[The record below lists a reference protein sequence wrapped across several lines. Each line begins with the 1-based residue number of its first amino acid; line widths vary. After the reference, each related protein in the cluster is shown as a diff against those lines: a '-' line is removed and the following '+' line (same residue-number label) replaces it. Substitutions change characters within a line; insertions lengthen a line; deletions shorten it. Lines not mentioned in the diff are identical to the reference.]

1 MVRRRMGWGRVTS
14 HLLLAYDNEKKSSK
28 NDKRERER
36 VKINVKTKIIKTFFK
51 SSLPLPKLLGGYP

>member
-14 HLLLAYDNEKKSSK
+14 HLLLAYDNEKKAVK
-28 NDKRERER
+28 MTRERER